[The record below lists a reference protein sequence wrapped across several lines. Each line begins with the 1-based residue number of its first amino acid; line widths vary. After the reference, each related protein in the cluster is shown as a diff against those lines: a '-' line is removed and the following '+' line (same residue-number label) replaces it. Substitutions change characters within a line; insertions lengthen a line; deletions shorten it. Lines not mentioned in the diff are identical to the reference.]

1 MPSASYAVPPGKV
14 IRTERST
21 VQYVSRSLSP
31 GARSGPVWPTAVSVP
46 IPVLTFGT
54 PPRTPRVLLSPQL
67 PGRPFSGLVRA
78 LPIRSRQST
87 CAPVAWRSS
96 VPTHAGSTAVHAARS
111 TQVLHPSTDEF
122 KARRHSA
129 PLQTSSNDDVENQGP
144 RSNTDMPRA
153 TLMQQA
159 KEGRPA
165 PSVSS
170 RSETLSSC
178 PSHPSRVTTWT
189 SPLMTSRQTQS
200 ASLFSTP
207 QLPQR
212 SVRKSEALRFFPASA
227 PLKAAPSP
235 SEMSHMDRIRSEMMK
250 MMEERERCHQKQLQL
265 MQEFQ
270 QAREREHQHQLQ
282 HMRESHKADMQ
293 RLEEKLSELLQQREV
308 ESGKNGK
315 VISSS
320 VQASSNDEEEDTLQY
335 TEPSIDHTLS
345 PIAVPEVDCSP
356 DATAAAA
363 SPLLSEASFPSSA
376 ILGSESS
383 PLSRTIKMLP
393 PHLPQVP
400 MLPKR
405 SR

>member
-1 MPSASYAVPPGKV
+1 
-14 IRTERST
+14 
-21 VQYVSRSLSP
+21 
-31 GARSGPVWPTAVSVP
+31 
-46 IPVLTFGT
+46 
-54 PPRTPRVLLSPQL
+54 
-67 PGRPFSGLVRA
+67 
-78 LPIRSRQST
+78 
-87 CAPVAWRSS
+87 
-96 VPTHAGSTAVHAARS
+96 
-111 TQVLHPSTDEF
+111 
-122 KARRHSA
+122 
-129 PLQTSSNDDVENQGP
+129 
-144 RSNTDMPRA
+144 
-153 TLMQQA
+153 
-159 KEGRPA
+159 
-165 PSVSS
+165 
-170 RSETLSSC
+170 
-178 PSHPSRVTTWT
+178 
-189 SPLMTSRQTQS
+189 
-200 ASLFSTP
+200 
-207 QLPQR
+207 
-212 SVRKSEALRFFPASA
+212 
-227 PLKAAPSP
+227 
-235 SEMSHMDRIRSEMMK
+235 MDRIRSEMMK